1 MTEQEFIRHWVGIPW
16 LERGNSQQ
24 GIDCWALV
32 VRYYKD
38 VLSVNL
44 EDDYGPDFL
53 QGYLQEVQKW
63 QLTTAKQGV
72 AFMCYD
78 KRTNEPCHVGVVVG
92 NGQYIMHC
100 KNTGPHG
107 ATRCDRLAAMLKLHP
122 DMQFYEYIG

>member
-1 MTEQEFIRHWVGIPW
+1 MTEQEFISHWVGTPW
-16 LERGNSQQ
+16 LERGNSKQ

-38 VLSVNL
+38 VLGIEL
-44 EDDYGPDFL
+44 EDDYGPSFL

-78 KRTNEPCHVGVVVG
+78 KRTHEPCHVGVVVG
-92 NGQYIMHC
+92 NGKYILHC
-100 KNTGPHG
+100 KNTGPYG
-107 ATRCDRLAAMLKLHP
+107 ATRCDRLAAMLKLYP

>member
-1 MTEQEFIRHWVGIPW
+1 MTEQEFILHWVGTPW
-16 LERGNSQQ
+16 LERGHSKD

-38 VLSVNL
+38 VLGIKL
-44 EDDYGPDFL
+44 DDDYGPSFL

-63 QLTTAKQGV
+63 RQTEAKTGV
-72 AFMCYD
+72 AFMCFD
-78 KRTNEPCHVGVVVG
+78 KLTHEPCHVGVVVG
-92 NGQYIMHC
+92 NGKYILHC

-107 ATRCDRLAAMLKLHP
+107 ATRCDRLAAMLKLYP

>member
-1 MTEQEFIRHWVGIPW
+1 MTEQEFIRRWVGTPW
-16 LERGNSQQ
+16 LERGNSKQ

-44 EDDYGPDFL
+44 EDDYGTDFL

-92 NGQYIMHC
+92 NGQYILHC

-107 ATRCDRLAAMLKLHP
+107 ATRCDRLAAMLKLYP

>member
-1 MTEQEFIRHWVGIPW
+1 MTEQEFILHWVGTPW
-16 LERGNSQQ
+16 LERGNSKS

-38 VLSVNL
+38 VLGVEL
-44 EDDYGPDFL
+44 EDDYGPNFL

-63 QLTTAKQGV
+63 RQTEANNGV

-78 KRTNEPCHVGVVVG
+78 KRTHEPCHVGVVVG
-92 NGQYIMHC
+92 DGKFIFHC

-107 ATRCDRLAAMLKLHP
+107 ATRCDRLAAMLKLYP

>member
-1 MTEQEFIRHWVGIPW
+1 MTEQEFILHWVGTTW
-16 LERGNSQQ
+16 LERGHSKD

-38 VLSVNL
+38 VLNIEL
-44 EDDYGPDFL
+44 EDDYGPSFL

-63 QLTTAKQGV
+63 RQTEAKTGV
-72 AFMCYD
+72 AFMCFD
-78 KRTNEPCHVGVVVG
+78 KLTHEPCHVGVVVG
-92 NGQYIMHC
+92 DRKFILHC

-107 ATRCDRLAAMLKLHP
+107 ATRCDRLAAMLKLYP